1 MFSYGNKNAYTAYGM
16 VNNPTKIYFGNDN
29 GWLPLYTAIFQAG
42 YPTINNLKKIR
53 LMITPYDGKGGN
65 YAKGIRRRIWIN
77 DVLVID
83 DWNGGDIW
91 QGTHDGTAAWQ
102 IYMSGSPDQAY
113 VKDGKLIL
121 TIEKKDGKVVS
132 GGIKTQGKKWF
143 NNCRI
148 EVCARFVEDAGSIGQ
163 AIWLM
168 PEPMYQIYP
177 GWPHGGEIDIMEHS
191 YLNDYVQQTLH
202 SHYIDIYQETP
213 SGKAAYADYNKG
225 TFNVYSADLTDEE
238 IVFYTND
245 KETMRYANQ
254 HFPNE
259 SELMQW
265 PFRGQYYLILSIGAA
280 GRSEVQDADI
290 PSFMEVDWVRVTR
303 LGN

>member
-1 MFSYGNKNAYTAYGM
+1 MCIRDRDIGPTVIYYNETYFNEAGVTVISVAADDLEDFNNGEKDSRGKTKADYGITGEVKEKG
-16 VNNPTKIYFGNDN
+16 YFELD
-29 GWLPLYTAIFQAG
+29 
-42 YPTINNLKKIR
+42 
-53 LMITPYDGKGGN
+53 
-65 YAKGIRRRIWIN
+65 
-77 DVLVID
+77 
-83 DWNGGDIW
+83 
-91 QGTHDGTAAWQ
+91 
-102 IYMSGSPDQAY
+102 
-113 VKDGKLIL
+113 
-121 TIEKKDGKVVS
+121 
-132 GGIKTQGKKWF
+132 GKKWF

-168 PEPMYQIYP
+168 PEPAYQIYP

-259 SELMQW
+259 SELVQLS
-265 PFRGQYYLILSIGAA
+265 LIHI
-280 GRSEVQDADI
+280 
-290 PSFMEVDWVRVTR
+290 
-303 LGN
+303 

>member
-1 MFSYGNKNAYTAYGM
+1 
-16 VNNPTKIYFGNDN
+16 
-29 GWLPLYTAIFQAG
+29 
-42 YPTINNLKKIR
+42 
-53 LMITPYDGKGGN
+53 
-65 YAKGIRRRIWIN
+65 
-77 DVLVID
+77 
-83 DWNGGDIW
+83 
-91 QGTHDGTAAWQ
+91 
-102 IYMSGSPDQAY
+102 
-113 VKDGKLIL
+113 
-121 TIEKKDGKVVS
+121 
-132 GGIKTQGKKWF
+132 
-143 NNCRI
+143 
-148 EVCARFVEDAGSIGQ
+148 
-163 AIWLM
+163 M
-168 PEPMYQIYP
+168 PEPAYQIYP

-202 SHYIDIYQETP
+202 SYYIDIHQETP
-213 SGKAAYADYNKG
+213 SGKAAYAGYNKG

-280 GRSEVQDADI
+280 GSSEVQDADI